1 MWHFH
6 RIDPLELLSDAK
18 YPSFV
23 GAGGKTTLIEYLG
36 REAARTGKTV
46 AVTTT
51 TKIYGTP
58 PYVLFENISLPPSS
72 DHRIRDGFVRIG
84 KYRKGEKLTGLSFD
98 DVRLLGDL
106 FDLVLI
112 EADGAKRYPLKCPAT
127 HEPVIP
133 PFSDKIFVVAGLD
146 ALHQTVEASVFRW
159 ELARDMAGISGDV
172 SVTTNVFS
180 DFFSSSMLL
189 KDVDLA
195 KCTVILNKY
204 DVLKE
209 RHEAMA
215 VAGKILEKTGVAEA
229 IISSPLHRLFY
240 RLTGAS
246 STIRPIPDFAS
257 ARAPSSPVEIT
268 NLKTYK

>member
-1 MWHFH
+1 MWHF
-6 RIDPLELLSDAK
+6 RKIDPLELLWNAK
-18 YPSFV
+18 YLSFV
-23 GAGGKTTLIEYLG
+23 GAGGKTTLTEYLG

-51 TKIYGTP
+51 TKIFALQ
-58 PYVLFENISLPPSS
+58 PYVLFENISSPPSFN
-72 DHRIRDGFVRIG
+72 HGTRDGFVRIG
-84 KYRKGEKLTGLSFD
+84 KYREGEKLTGLSFD

-146 ALHQTVEASVFRW
+146 ALHRTVEASVFRW
-159 ELARDMAGISGDV
+159 ELARDMTGISGDA
-172 SVTTNVFS
+172 SVTTDIFS

-204 DVLKE
+204 DALKE
-209 RHEAMA
+209 RHEAMD
-215 VAGKILEKTGVAEA
+215 VAGKILEKTGVVEA

-240 RLTGAS
+240 RMAS
-246 STIRPIPDFAS
+246 ID
-257 ARAPSSPVEIT
+257 
-268 NLKTYK
+268 NLSGP